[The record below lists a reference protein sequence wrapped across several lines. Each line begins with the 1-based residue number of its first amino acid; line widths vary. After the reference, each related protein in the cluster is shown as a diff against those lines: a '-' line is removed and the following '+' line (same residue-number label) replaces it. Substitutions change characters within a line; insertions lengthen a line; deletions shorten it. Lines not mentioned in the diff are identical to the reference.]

1 MNGIN
6 NFVALVNA
14 FMVLGIVA
22 IWAFQ
27 TTGDNP
33 GRLAQEFILLPPLSI
48 IGLSLFNVTPRVRVT
63 GYLVVG
69 VTMIP
74 MALAGLAGG
83 WGITYI
89 FCVWAIYL
97 GLYHEWDES
106 KPEPEKRA
114 ERWKRKHFP
123 PA

>member
-1 MNGIN
+1 MKFVHE
-6 NFVALVNA
+6 FVALVNA
-14 FMVLGIVA
+14 FMVLGIII
-22 IWAFQ
+22 IWTFQ

-48 IGLSLFNVTPRVRVT
+48 ICLALLNITTRVRVT

-74 MALAGLAGG
+74 MALAGLTGG

-89 FCVWAIYL
+89 VSVWAIYM
-97 GLYHEWDES
+97 GLQHEWDES
-106 KPEPEKRA
+106 RPESEKRA
-114 ERWKRKHFP
+114 ERWKRRHFP